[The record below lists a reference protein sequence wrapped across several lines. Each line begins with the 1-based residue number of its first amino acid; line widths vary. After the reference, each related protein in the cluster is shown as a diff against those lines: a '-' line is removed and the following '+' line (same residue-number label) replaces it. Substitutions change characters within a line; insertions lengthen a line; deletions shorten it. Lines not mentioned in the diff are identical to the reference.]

1 MLPLSAWRVR
11 DVGTPRREEPEKP
24 WGCLDLSIADSE
36 CLEDEITEQKL
47 LPSRLRGS
55 FGADFEDGL
64 TAR

>member
-24 WGCLDLSIADSE
+24 CRNSE

-47 LPSRLRGS
+47 LPSRLRRS
-55 FGADFEDGL
+55 FRAEFEDGF